1 LRLVPFAKRYA
12 RALLKSAE
20 ERGKIEEVFQEINF
34 FSKLFQENSRL
45 RAYLI
50 TPEVDKRAKMKIVS
64 DLLQNKTSDLFLNF
78 IRLLILKNRQVYFIE
93 IAQQFTQLYNQK
105 MHRVK
110 AKIISVIPL
119 GDEILTEI
127 KRYLS
132 ASLKADIMLENRID
146 ADILGGFIID
156 IEGKAIDASLRQQLN
171 DLRARLMKKV
181 IAA

>member
-1 LRLVPFAKRYA
+1 MRLVPFAIRYA

-20 ERGKIEEVFQEINF
+20 EAGNIEEIFQEVNF
-34 FSKLFQENSRL
+34 FSKLLQENSRL

-50 TPEVDKRAKMKIVS
+50 TPEVEKQAKMKIIS
-64 DLLQNKTSDLFLNF
+64 DLLQNKISDLFLNF
-78 IRLLILKNRQVYFIE
+78 IRLLIVKNRQGYFSE
-93 IAQQFTQLYNQK
+93 IALQFKHLYNQK

-119 GDEILTEI
+119 DDEILSEI

-132 ASLKADIMLENRID
+132 TSLKADIMLENRVD

-171 DLRARLMKKV
+171 DLKEHLMKKA

>member
-12 RALLKSAE
+12 RALLRSAE
-20 ERGKIEEVFQEINF
+20 ENGTIEVTFQEVNYF
-34 FSKLFQENSRL
+34 AKLLRENSRF
-45 RAYLI
+45 RAYLV
-50 TPEVDKRAKMKIVS
+50 TPEVEKQAKMKIIS
-64 DLLQNKTSDLFLNF
+64 DLLQNKISDLFLNF
-78 IRLLILKNRQVYFIE
+78 IRLLILKNRQVYFAE

-110 AKIISVIPL
+110 ARIISVIPL
-119 GDEILTEI
+119 SDEILDEV
-127 KRYLS
+127 KHYLS
-132 ASLKADIMLENRID
+132 ASLKADIMLENRVD

-171 DLRARLMKKV
+171 DLKEHLMKKA